1 MQPSS
6 SGCGQRPALWTTAGQ
21 WSAPR
26 GQLAALDPPLP
37 DEEGAAAAGVEED
50 EEDEPSFDDD
60 EPSFDDDDDDVE
72 DEALSD
78 AVALLRLSV
87 R

>member
-1 MQPSS
+1 
-6 SGCGQRPALWTTAGQ
+6 
-21 WSAPR
+21 
-26 GQLAALDPPLP
+26 LAALDPPLP

-60 EPSFDDDDDDVE
+60 EPSFDDDDVE

>member
-1 MQPSS
+1 
-6 SGCGQRPALWTTAGQ
+6 
-21 WSAPR
+21 
-26 GQLAALDPPLP
+26 LAALDPPLP
-37 DEEGAAAAGVEED
+37 DEEGAAGAGVEED

-60 EPSFDDDDDDVE
+60 EPSFDDDDDVE

-78 AVALLRLSV
+78 AVALARLSV

>member
-1 MQPSS
+1 
-6 SGCGQRPALWTTAGQ
+6 
-21 WSAPR
+21 
-26 GQLAALDPPLP
+26 LAALDPPLP

-60 EPSFDDDDDDVE
+60 EPSFDDDDVE
-72 DEALSD
+72 DALSD

>member
-1 MQPSS
+1 
-6 SGCGQRPALWTTAGQ
+6 
-21 WSAPR
+21 
-26 GQLAALDPPLP
+26 LDPPPP
-37 DEEGAAAAGVEED
+37 DEEGVEVAGDEEV
-50 EEDEPSFDDD
+50 EEDEPSFDDAGD
-60 EPSFDDDDDDVE
+60 EPSFDDADDVEE